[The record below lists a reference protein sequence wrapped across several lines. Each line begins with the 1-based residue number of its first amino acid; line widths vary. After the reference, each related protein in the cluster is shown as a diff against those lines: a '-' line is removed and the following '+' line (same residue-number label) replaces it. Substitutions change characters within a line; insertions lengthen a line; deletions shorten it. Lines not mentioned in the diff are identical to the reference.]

1 MSTFYKFIKKHF
13 KTILIIGLLIQ
24 LANLSNFFGSKND
37 EIETIN
43 VGGQDYELLDQK
55 IDTVV
60 VEKEVTVTEYVPTTI
75 IKRDTVR
82 VQIPADVD
90 TTAIL
95 DDYFATYTVVDTL
108 KLDYDFPDQI
118 TDETGNQPP
127 STLGFGILRDE
138 ISQNKIKSRNV
149 KWTFQVP
156 TVYNTTIVKELP
168 KNEFYLGGGI
178 GYNEQD
184 FLGSAN
190 IGLVW
195 KTKKQRLLVLDG
207 GFTNDTYGDLTEY
220 NPYISLSYYIKL
232 GKK

>member
-1 MSTFYKFIKKHF
+1 MFKFLKKYWKEF
-13 KTILIIGLLIQ
+13 VIIGLVIQ
-24 LANLSNFFGSKND
+24 VVAYSNILGNRDD
-37 EIETIN
+37 EFQIVQVN
-43 VGGQDYELLDQK
+43 GQDYELLSQE

-75 IKRDTVR
+75 IKTDTVR

-95 DDYFATYTVVDTL
+95 DDYFATYTVLDTL

-168 KNEFYLGGGI
+168 KNEFYLGGGF

-184 FLGSAN
+184 FFGSAN
-190 IGLVW
+190 IGLGW
-195 KTKKQRLLVLDG
+195 KTKKQRLLLLEG
-207 GFTNDTYGDLTEY
+207 GVTNDTYGELTEY

-232 GKK
+232 GK

>member
-1 MSTFYKFIKKHF
+1 MFKFLKKYWKEF
-13 KTILIIGLLIQ
+13 VIIGLVIQ
-24 LANLSNFFGSKND
+24 VVAYSNILGNRDD
-37 EIETIN
+37 EFQIVQVN
-43 VGGQDYELLDQK
+43 GQDYELLSQE

-75 IKRDTVR
+75 IKTDTVR

-95 DDYFATYTVVDTL
+95 DDYFATYTVLDTL

-168 KNEFYLGGGI
+168 KNEFYLGGGF

-184 FLGSAN
+184 FFGSAN
-190 IGLVW
+190 IGLGW
-195 KTKKQRLLVLDG
+195 KTKNKD
-207 GFTNDTYGDLTEY
+207 F
-220 NPYISLSYYIKL
+220 YY
-232 GKK
+232 

>member
-1 MSTFYKFIKKHF
+1 MFKFLKKYWKEF
-13 KTILIIGLLIQ
+13 VIVGLVIQVVAYSNILG
-24 LANLSNFFGSKND
+24 NRDD
-37 EIETIN
+37 EFQIVQVN
-43 VGGQDYELLDQK
+43 GQDYELLSQE

-60 VEKEVTVTEYVPTTI
+60 VEKEVTVTAYVPTTI
-75 IKRDTVR
+75 IKTDTVR

-90 TTAIL
+90 TAAIL
-95 DDYFATYTVVDTL
+95 DDYFATYTVIDTL
-108 KLDYDFPDQI
+108 KLDYDFPDEI

-138 ISQNKIKSRNV
+138 ISQNTLQSRNV

-168 KNEFYLGGGI
+168 KNEFYLGGGF

-184 FLGSAN
+184 FFGSAN
-190 IGLVW
+190 IGLGW
-195 KTKKQRLLVLDG
+195 KTKKQRLLLLEG
-207 GFTNDTYGDLTEY
+207 GVTNDTYGELTEY

-232 GKK
+232 GK

>member
-1 MSTFYKFIKKHF
+1 MKSLKKLDL
-13 KTILIIGLLIQ
+13 KAILIMVLCSVVLFQNIGGDD
-24 LANLSNFFGSKND
+24 NGD
-37 EIETIN
+37 IETIN

-108 KLDYDFPDQI
+108 KLDYDFPDEI
-118 TDETGNQPP
+118 TDELGNQPP
-127 STLGFGILRDE
+127 STLGFGVLRDE
-138 ISQNKIKSRNV
+138 ISQNKIQSRNV

-168 KNEFYLGGGI
+168 KNEFFYGVGAGFNQEDVVTNVN
-178 GYNEQD
+178 GS
-184 FLGSAN
+184 FL
-190 IGLVW
+190 W
-195 KTKKQRLLVLDG
+195 KTKKQRV
-207 GFTNDTYGDLTEY
+207 F
-220 NPYISLSYYIKL
+220 KL
-232 GKK
+232 GAGIQNNSNTTQLAPYVDFGLYWKIGK

>member
-1 MSTFYKFIKKHF
+1 MFKFLKKYWKEF
-13 KTILIIGLLIQ
+13 VIVGLVIQVVAYSNILG
-24 LANLSNFFGSKND
+24 NRDD
-37 EIETIN
+37 EFQIVQVN
-43 VGGQDYELLDQK
+43 GQDYELLSQE

-75 IKRDTVR
+75 IKTDTVR

-90 TTAIL
+90 TAAIL
-95 DDYFATYTVVDTL
+95 DDYFATYTVIDTL
-108 KLDYDFPDQI
+108 KLDYDFPDEI

-138 ISQNKIKSRNV
+138 ISQNTLQSRNV

-168 KNEFYLGGGI
+168 KNEFYLGGGF

-184 FLGSAN
+184 FFGSAN
-190 IGLVW
+190 IGLGW
-195 KTKKQRLLVLDG
+195 KTKKQRLLLLEG
-207 GFTNDTYGDLTEY
+207 GVTNDTYGELTEY

-232 GKK
+232 GK